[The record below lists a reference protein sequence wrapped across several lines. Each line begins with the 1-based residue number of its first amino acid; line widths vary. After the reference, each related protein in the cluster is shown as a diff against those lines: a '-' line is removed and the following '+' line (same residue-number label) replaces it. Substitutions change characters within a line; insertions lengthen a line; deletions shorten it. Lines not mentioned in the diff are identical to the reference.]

1 MTPTASS
8 GLVNDLVALDARD
21 RDTHRGRFFDRAFA
35 VSSLDRI
42 ASALKPGREL
52 VCPRP
57 HTIDTVRDDW
67 PSVP

>member
-1 MTPTASS
+1 MDTHRMTPTASS

-42 ASALKPGREL
+42 ASAL
-52 VCPRP
+52 
-57 HTIDTVRDDW
+57 
-67 PSVP
+67 